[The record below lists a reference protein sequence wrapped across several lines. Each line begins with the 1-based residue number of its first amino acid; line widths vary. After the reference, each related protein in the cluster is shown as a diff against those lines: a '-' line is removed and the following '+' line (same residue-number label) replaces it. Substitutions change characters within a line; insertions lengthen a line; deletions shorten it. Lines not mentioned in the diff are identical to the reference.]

1 MTSSAPIQI
10 PHSFFVKL
18 VIGLLITVS
27 HLLHFI
33 FCQKNAPLHTPST
46 KIQKCPRAGLQIKSA
61 RIPIFSDLT
70 IEILTLTFPTRWQKR
85 AVIHLIFYFYNIYN
99 QFCPECIQVERTWDL
114 VRDSGQRKL
123 TYSSQNHCTSSRSV
137 YLSRRLNSHW
147 KRFVITHHLQKWESQ
162 LRLR

>member
-27 HLLHFI
+27 HILHFI
-33 FCQKNAPLHTPST
+33 FCQKNEPLHTPST

-99 QFCPECIQVERTWDL
+99 QFCQECIQVERT
-114 VRDSGQRKL
+114 
-123 TYSSQNHCTSSRSV
+123 
-137 YLSRRLNSHW
+137 
-147 KRFVITHHLQKWESQ
+147 
-162 LRLR
+162 

>member
-1 MTSSAPIQI
+1 MFLRQLLNLNFFSTLGRI

-46 KIQKCPRAGLQIKSA
+46 KIQECPRAGLQIKSA

-99 QFCPECIQVERTWDL
+99 QFCPECNKIVFNKIL
-114 VRDSGQRKL
+114 
-123 TYSSQNHCTSSRSV
+123 
-137 YLSRRLNSHW
+137 
-147 KRFVITHHLQKWESQ
+147 
-162 LRLR
+162 

>member
-1 MTSSAPIQI
+1 MFLRQLLNLNFFSTLGRI

-46 KIQKCPRAGLQIKSA
+46 KIQECPRAGLQIKSA

-99 QFCPECIQVERTWDL
+99 QFCPECNKIVLSLFSIMQHL
-114 VRDSGQRKL
+114 VIFTQTRICKNIYPLYKTDQSLLLPPVTGK
-123 TYSSQNHCTSSRSV
+123 
-137 YLSRRLNSHW
+137 LSRPA
-147 KRFVITHHLQKWESQ
+147 
-162 LRLR
+162 

>member
-1 MTSSAPIQI
+1 MVAIIQSTISTMSFAESQLLFHSRTDSGSMWSLTSSAPIQI

-46 KIQKCPRAGLQIKSA
+46 KIQECPRAGLQIKSA

-70 IEILTLTFPTRWQKR
+70 IEILTLTFPTQWQKR

-99 QFCPECIQVERTWDL
+99 QFCPECNKIVFNKIL
-114 VRDSGQRKL
+114 
-123 TYSSQNHCTSSRSV
+123 
-137 YLSRRLNSHW
+137 
-147 KRFVITHHLQKWESQ
+147 
-162 LRLR
+162 